1 MTAIPLIDAQDLIP
15 ASLQKR
21 PFSRDDWLFE
31 LKFPALLLSQDRQYS
46 QPKRWIQVPDQK
58 GRCQVDLISRQ
69 GNSLTA
75 PSRTSSRRSGA
86 RRVTSSGM
94 QS

>member
-31 LKFPALLLSQDRQYS
+31 LKFPALFLSQDRQYS

-58 GRCQVDLISRQ
+58 GRLSGRPDF
-69 GNSLTA
+69 TA
-75 PSRTSSRRSGA
+75 GQLVEPLLPGHRRGGLEHA
-86 RRVTSSGM
+86 G
-94 QS
+94 